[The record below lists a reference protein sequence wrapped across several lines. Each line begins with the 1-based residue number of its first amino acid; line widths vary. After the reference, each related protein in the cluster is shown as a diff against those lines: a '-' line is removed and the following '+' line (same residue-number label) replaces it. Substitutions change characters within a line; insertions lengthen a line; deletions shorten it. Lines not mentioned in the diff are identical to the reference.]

1 MTIKTRL
8 LASSIISISAIVII
22 IVALVWS
29 HDRTLQ
35 ADENRQLASR
45 LEHISFE
52 ETTLRHEY
60 LRSPEEWAKT
70 HMLAKNGDMDRL
82 LEQAAVRFMDKV
94 DRVVMG
100 EMRESHRLYK
110 SIITA
115 IIKNRERS
123 GLSQDQASIS
133 HELEQ
138 RLISHALQKSY
149 IIVDGAARLLES
161 SNRKLDAE
169 QSRTYRLIVFLVA
182 VVLATIIGNAV
193 LLNRMLK
200 TRLARLREGTEIV
213 AGGNLDFRIDITG
226 HDELGDLSR
235 TFNEMTK
242 KLKKS
247 YAALEVEIT
256 ERRSAEETVIRQVA
270 LLEAII
276 TIFRETP
283 DCETEEEVARI
294 CLKVAEELTGSKV
307 GFIGE
312 LNQEG
317 LFDTTTL
324 SERGWN
330 ACQVPRPEAYT
341 LLKSMPNRGINRLGL
356 REDASWIINDPASH
370 PDSVEKPVGHPQL
383 TSFLGVPLRY
393 VGGITGMIALAN
405 KEAGYTLDDQQDV
418 EALSVAFV
426 ETLNRRRAEK
436 KINEMNEELKRHV
449 HQVEAANNELEAFS
463 YSVSHDLRAPLRHVT
478 GFVELLNKRDQ
489 GTLDEKSRHYLEVI
503 SESAQKMG
511 TLIDDI
517 LAFSR
522 MGRTEMM
529 KSRIDFNLLVKEVI
543 NELKEEAKGRD
554 VVWEV
559 ATLPVVVGDAAM
571 LRLVVTNLIS
581 NALKYTRL
589 RPQARIEIGAISDDP
604 TETLFFIKDNGV
616 GFDMKYVGKLFGLF
630 QRLHD
635 AEVYAGTGV
644 GLANVQRIIHR
655 HGGRVLAEGVVDG
668 GATFRFTLPKTKG
681 V

>member
-8 LASSIISISAIVII
+8 LTSSIISISAIVII
-22 IVALVWS
+22 IAALVWS
-29 HDRTLQ
+29 HDLSRL

-45 LEHISFE
+45 LEHVAFE

-70 HMLAKNGDMDRL
+70 RMLAKQGDMDRL
-82 LEQAAVRFMDKV
+82 LEQAAVRFMDKD
-94 DRVVMG
+94 DRIVTG
-100 EMRESHRLYK
+100 EIRESHRIYK
-110 SIITA
+110 SIIA
-115 IIKNRERS
+115 ASVKNRERT
-123 GLSQDQASIS
+123 GLGQEQTSMSR
-133 HELEQ
+133 ELEQ
-138 RLISHALQKSY
+138 RLTSHALQKSY

-161 SNRKLDAE
+161 SNRKLAAA
-169 QSRTYRLIVFLVA
+169 QSRTDRLIVFLVA
-182 VVLATIIGNAV
+182 VVLATITGNAF

-213 AGGNLDFRIDITG
+213 AGGNLDFRIDVTG

-235 TFNEMTK
+235 TFNEMTG

-247 YAALEVEIT
+247 HAALEEEIT
-256 ERRSAEETVIRQVA
+256 ERRRAEETVIRQVA

-276 TIFRETP
+276 RIFRETP
-283 DCETEEEVARI
+283 ACENEEDVARI
-294 CLKVAEELTGSKV
+294 CLKVAEDLTGSKI

-324 SERGWN
+324 SDRGWD

-356 REDASWIINDPASH
+356 REDKSWIINNPASH
-370 PDSVEKPVGHPQL
+370 PDKVEKPEGHPQL
-383 TSFLGVPLRY
+383 LSFLGVPLRY

-405 KEAGYTLDDQQDV
+405 KEAGYTLADQQDV

-426 ETLNRRRAEK
+426 ESLNRRRAEK
-436 KINEMNEELKRHV
+436 KISELNEELKRHI
-449 HQVEAANNELEAFS
+449 QQAEAANKELEAFS

-478 GFVELLNKRDQ
+478 GFVELLNKQDQ
-489 GTLDEKSRHYLEVI
+489 GALDAKSRHYLQVI
-503 SESAQKMG
+503 SEAAQKMG
-511 TLIDDI
+511 NLIDDI
-517 LAFSR
+517 LVFSR
-522 MGRTEMM
+522 MGRAEMM
-529 KSRIDFNLLVKEVI
+529 KARVASSQLVKEVI
-543 NELKEEAKGRD
+543 DGLKEETEGRD
-554 VVWEV
+554 IVWEI
-559 ATLPVVVGDAAM
+559 APLPVVVGDAAM
-571 LRLVVTNLIS
+571 LRQVWVNLIS
-581 NALKYTRL
+581 NALKYTHL
-589 RPQARIEIGAISDDP
+589 RPQARIEIGAVSDEP
-604 TETLFFIKDNGV
+604 METVFYIKDNGA
-616 GFDMKYVGKLFGLF
+616 GFDMKYVDKLFGLF

-655 HGGRVLAEGVVDG
+655 HGGRVWAEGVVDG
-668 GATFRFTLPKTKG
+668 GALFRFSLPKS
-681 V
+681 